1 MKKFSEI
8 EYVRPDMEAEQ
19 EKVRAYTKALK
30 EAKSY
35 EELRGLFME
44 EKTREDAWA
53 TMAEVAQ
60 VRYTVDTR
68 DSFYEGE
75 VQFWNETI
83 PAIHL
88 LIQKAE
94 KVILESPFIKEF
106 AEEFGEF
113 FVKNM
118 EVGQKL
124 ADDCIVEDLIEE
136 ANLTQQNSKITAN
149 ASTEFKGETCNFYG
163 LLKAMQSTDRQMRKE
178 AMTAWGDLYE
188 EISGELDALYD
199 KMVPLRDKIAKKL
212 GFSSYIEF
220 IYLSYGRYDYTAE
233 DVAKFRAQVK
243 EKIVPLCLELRKEQE
258 KRLRVDRLHY
268 YDEELIFP
276 EGNAVPEG
284 TTEDLVA
291 KAQKMYHELSKE
303 TGEFFDFMVEHE
315 LFDLET
321 KPGKQTGGYCTFL
334 NTFKAPFIF
343 SNFNGTS
350 ADVDVLT
357 HEAGHAFEAYTAAK
371 QIPFMDMVFPTSEVA
386 EIHSMTMEH
395 FAYPWM
401 NAFFGEKADDYR
413 YAHLMSALEVI
424 PYMVCVDE
432 FQHKVFEN
440 IGMTAKERRA
450 IWHQLELTYMPWRN
464 YDGHKFLEEGGFW
477 MQKQHI
483 FVNPFYY
490 IDYALAQ
497 ICAFQFF
504 ERSKKEPEK
513 AWGDYYRLCQA
524 GGSKG
529 YFALLELAGLKNP
542 FVDGTVEEVVAGLK
556 PYLQRTVK

>member
-136 ANLTQQNSKITAN
+136 ANLTQQYSKITAN

-276 EGNAVPEG
+276 EE
-284 TTEDLVA
+284 
-291 KAQKMYHELSKE
+291 MR
-303 TGEFFDFMVEHE
+303 F
-315 LFDLET
+315 
-321 KPGKQTGGYCTFL
+321 
-334 NTFKAPFIF
+334 
-343 SNFNGTS
+343 
-350 ADVDVLT
+350 
-357 HEAGHAFEAYTAAK
+357 
-371 QIPFMDMVFPTSEVA
+371 
-386 EIHSMTMEH
+386 
-395 FAYPWM
+395 
-401 NAFFGEKADDYR
+401 R
-413 YAHLMSALEVI
+413 
-424 PYMVCVDE
+424 
-432 FQHKVFEN
+432 
-440 IGMTAKERRA
+440 KERRRNWLRRRRRCTMSCRKRRVSSL
-450 IWHQLELTYMPWRN
+450 ILWWSMSCLTWR
-464 YDGHKFLEEGGFW
+464 
-477 MQKQHI
+477 
-483 FVNPFYY
+483 
-490 IDYALAQ
+490 
-497 ICAFQFF
+497 
-504 ERSKKEPEK
+504 RSREN
-513 AWGDYYRLCQA
+513 RQA
-524 GGSKG
+524 VTAH
-529 YFALLELAGLKNP
+529 F
-542 FVDGTVEEVVAGLK
+542 
-556 PYLQRTVK
+556 

>member
-1 MKKFSEI
+1 MKRFSEI
-8 EYVRPDMEAEQ
+8 EYERPDMEAEQ

-136 ANLTQQNSKITAN
+136 ANLTQQYSKITAN

-233 DVAKFRAQVK
+233 DVARFRAQVK

-258 KRLRVDRLHY
+258 KRLGVDRLHY

-284 TTEDLVA
+284 TTEELVA

-524 GGSKG
+524 G
-529 YFALLELAGLKNP
+529 
-542 FVDGTVEEVVAGLK
+542 
-556 PYLQRTVK
+556 

>member
-1 MKKFSEI
+1 
-8 EYVRPDMEAEQ
+8 
-19 EKVRAYTKALK
+19 
-30 EAKSY
+30 
-35 EELRGLFME
+35 
-44 EKTREDAWA
+44 
-53 TMAEVAQ
+53 
-60 VRYTVDTR
+60 
-68 DSFYEGE
+68 
-75 VQFWNETI
+75 
-83 PAIHL
+83 
-88 LIQKAE
+88 
-94 KVILESPFIKEF
+94 
-106 AEEFGEF
+106 
-113 FVKNM
+113 
-118 EVGQKL
+118 
-124 ADDCIVEDLIEE
+124 
-136 ANLTQQNSKITAN
+136 
-149 ASTEFKGETCNFYG
+149 
-163 LLKAMQSTDRQMRKE
+163 MQSTDRQMRKE

-233 DVAKFRAQVK
+233 DVARFRAQVK

-258 KRLRVDRLHY
+258 KRLGVDRLHY

-284 TTEDLVA
+284 TTEELVA

-490 IDYALAQ
+490 IDYALDQ

-556 PYLQRTVK
+556 PYLKRKVKYTIRPVKDEDLKKVAEVEALCFPAAEAAGYEDFMERYKTCKNSFFVAETEDGEIAGFCNGCCADTDYLADALYHDATLHNPDGDYQMIFGLDVNPKFQKQGIGEALMRHMVKSAGERDKKAVVLTCKDHMIPFYKRIGYEYIELSDSTHGGAKWHKMMYRF

>member
-136 ANLTQQNSKITAN
+136 ANLTQQYSKITAN
-149 ASTEFKGETCNFYG
+149 ASTEFKGKTCNFYG

-233 DVAKFRAQVK
+233 DVARFRAQVK

-258 KRLRVDRLHY
+258 KRLGVDRLHY

-276 EGNAVPEG
+276 EGNAGPEG
-284 TTEDLVA
+284 TTEELVA

-483 FVNPFYY
+483 RMR
-490 IDYALAQ
+490 IL
-497 ICAFQFF
+497 
-504 ERSKKEPEK
+504 
-513 AWGDYYRLCQA
+513 
-524 GGSKG
+524 
-529 YFALLELAGLKNP
+529 
-542 FVDGTVEEVVAGLK
+542 
-556 PYLQRTVK
+556 